1 VDNTAPANACL
12 TEDEI
17 LGLASGALA
26 DLPAAEAHL
35 ATCATCSALLAAA
48 VREPPV
54 KTWGSLVGQTLG
66 PYVLEEQIGA
76 GGMGAVYRARDPRLG
91 RAVALKVLH
100 EPRWEKVFVEARAAA
115 AIDHRAVVGIY
126 DVGTADGVHYVAME
140 LVEGESLRS
149 ALAAGPLPNAR
160 AVFESLV
167 DALVAAHARGVV
179 HRDLKPENLVLTSD
193 GLRILDF
200 GLAKVDGAI
209 RDETEPGT
217 VQGTAGYMAPEQ
229 ARGEHADARADLFA
243 AGAIAYELFT
253 GRRAFPGATAADRL
267 SATLRDMP
275 DLDPLGPLAPIVGRC
290 LAKEPRARFQ
300 SAADL
305 QWALGGGKRVSRR
318 GVLIGAGAAIATGVV
333 GFLLGRGRRA
343 PLPELPK
350 LHALT
355 HRNGRV
361 FTARFTH
368 DGTRA
373 IYGAAWETEPVG
385 VFIHDLG
392 SGETHMLDLPHSADV
407 LAVSARGEVAVSF
420 DHRFVDHQSSRGHLA
435 IVPLDGGVPRPLADD
450 IQDADFAPAGEND
463 ANFVA
468 ALAVIRATP
477 KGFAIELPLGTTIV
491 EVAEP
496 GWITHARVSPDG
508 ARIAYLQHPQTNDD
522 GGQIMIV
529 ERATRVTRVVTD
541 NWASIAGLAWEASG
555 DALWFGGS
563 RIDLVN
569 TLHRVTLAGEV
580 TDIPVP
586 SIGRMRVL
594 DLTADRRALVTSD
607 AWRLR
612 AMAGD
617 HDSSRSD
624 ISYVSDISA
633 DGNTVVIGEMGDLES
648 GNGAYLV
655 PYTGGRAL
663 RLGDGFPVAISPS
676 GTRVAAVPANATAK
690 DADGLAVYST
700 TSAKTLKIPT
710 PGFVTYGRWIDETSL
725 YGLSHDKEIWRIGI
739 DAKPVRV
746 VENGGRFAIDAKHE
760 RLAYIDPDGVLK
772 TWANGVET
780 KLGTFGR
787 NIEVCGWLASPDA
800 IVIRTTT
807 TPMQLDRIDPTTGAR
822 TPHLTIQPPL
832 TGLKAVD
839 TLVLHAG
846 GERYA
851 YSYGQEIS
859 QLFLM
864 TGA

>member
-1 VDNTAPANACL
+1 MDNTAAAEACL

-17 LGLASGALA
+17 LGLATGALA

-48 VREPPV
+48 VREPPAR
-54 KTWGSLVGQTLG
+54 TWGSLVGQTLG
-66 PYVLEEQIGA
+66 PYVLEAQIGA
-76 GGMGAVYRARDPRLG
+76 GGMGVVYRARDPRLG

-100 EPRWEKVFVEARAAA
+100 EPRWEKVFIEARAAA

-126 DVGTADGVHYVAME
+126 DVGTAEGVHYVAME

-160 AVFESLV
+160 AVFEALV

-179 HRDLKPENLVLTSD
+179 HRDLKPENLVLTRA

-267 SATLRDMP
+267 SATLRDTP
-275 DLDPLGPLAPIVGRC
+275 DLDPLGALAPIVGRC
-290 LAKEPRARFQ
+290 LAKEPRDRFQ

-305 QWALGGGKRVSRR
+305 QWALRGGNRISRR
-318 GVLIGAGAAIATGVV
+318 GVMIGAGAAAATGLV
-333 GFLLGRGRRA
+333 GYLLGRRRRGA
-343 PLPELPK
+343 RPALPK
-350 LHALT
+350 LRALT

-361 FTARFTH
+361 FDARFTR
-368 DGTRA
+368 DGARV
-373 IYGAAWETEPVG
+373 IYGAAWETDPVG
-385 VFIHDLG
+385 VFVNDLG
-392 SGETHMLDLPHSADV
+392 SGETRSLDLPQSADM
-407 LAVSARGEVAVSF
+407 LAVSAREEIAVSF
-420 DHRFVDHQSSRGHLA
+420 DHRFVDHQSARGHLA

-450 IQDADFAPAGEND
+450 VQDADFSPLGED
-463 ANFVA
+463 ADKPGSS
-468 ALAVIRATP
+468 LAVVRATAR
-477 KGFAIELPLGTTIV
+477 GFAIELPIGTTIH
-491 EVAEP
+491 EAA

-522 GGQIMIV
+522 GGSVMVV
-529 ERATRVTRVVTD
+529 ERATRIARVITGD
-541 NWASIAGLAWEASG
+541 WASLAGLAWEASG

-563 RIDLVN
+563 RVDLIN
-569 TLHRVTLAGEV
+569 TIHRVTLGGELAE
-580 TDIPVP
+580 IPVP
-586 SIGRMRVL
+586 SIGRMRIL

-617 HDSSRSD
+617 HDRSRSEV
-624 ISYVSDISA
+624 SYVSDISA
-633 DGNTVVIGEMGDLES
+633 DGNTVAIGELGDLEA

-655 PYTGGRAL
+655 PYAGGHAL
-663 RLGDGFPVAISPS
+663 RLGAGFPVAISPS
-676 GTRVAAVPANATAK
+676 GTRVAANVNEAE
-690 DADGLAVYST
+690 LRQLVVYST
-700 TSAKTLKIPT
+700 TSADT
-710 PGFVTYGRWIDETSL
+710 PRIQTPSFVTYGRWIDETSL
-725 YGLSHDKEIWRIGI
+725 YALSHDKEIWRIAIG
-739 DAKPVRV
+739 AAPVRILD
-746 VENGGRFAIDAKHE
+746 NAGRFTLDAKHE
-760 RLAYIDPDGVLK
+760 RIAFIDPDGVLK
-772 TWANGVET
+772 VWAHGAVT
-780 KLGTFGR
+780 TLAKLGR
-787 NIEVCGWLASPDA
+787 AIEVCGWLASPDA
-800 IVIRTTT
+800 IVVRTTT
-807 TPMQLDRIDPTTGAR
+807 TPMQLERIDPVTGAR
-822 TPHLTIQPPL
+822 SPHMTIQPPL

-839 TLVLHAG
+839 TLVLHPDG
-846 GERYA
+846 VRYA

-864 TGA
+864 TGAG